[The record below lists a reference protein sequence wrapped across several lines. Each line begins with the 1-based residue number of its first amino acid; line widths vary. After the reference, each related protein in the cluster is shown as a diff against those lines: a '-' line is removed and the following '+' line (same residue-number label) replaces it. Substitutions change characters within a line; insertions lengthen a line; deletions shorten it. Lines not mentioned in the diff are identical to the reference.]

1 MKQIKFSETLSLSQI
16 VYGVWRWNGNQSNLE
31 RRKIIDICLNEGID
45 SFDHADIYNDYANEA
60 YFGEILKKE
69 PSLRKEIKIITK
81 CGIQLISNS
90 RPENYVKHYNY
101 CAEHII
107 TSVDNSLKNLHTDFL
122 DLLLLHRPSPLLN
135 IHETATTLEK
145 LIESGK
151 VRHIGVSNFSP
162 SQFSLLQS
170 ALSSPLI
177 TNQIELNL
185 FHHFPLTDGTI
196 DFLYERNIKPMIWS
210 PLAGGQIFNS
220 ENELMQKTLKQVNE
234 KYNTT
239 TEALCLSWLI
249 KHPANLVP
257 VIGTNNPKRI
267 ITAAAAEKTNLT
279 LQDWFLLYEVALGK
293 PVP

>member
-1 MKQIKFSETLSLSQI
+1 
-16 VYGVWRWNGNQSNLE
+16 
-31 RRKIIDICLNEGID
+31 
-45 SFDHADIYNDYANEA
+45 
-60 YFGEILKKE
+60 
-69 PSLRKEIKIITK
+69 
-81 CGIQLISNS
+81 
-90 RPENYVKHYNY
+90 
-101 CAEHII
+101 
-107 TSVDNSLKNLHTDFL
+107 
-122 DLLLLHRPSPLLN
+122 
-135 IHETATTLEK
+135 
-145 LIESGK
+145 
-151 VRHIGVSNFSP
+151 
-162 SQFSLLQS
+162 
-170 ALSSPLI
+170 
-177 TNQIELNL
+177 
-185 FHHFPLTDGTI
+185 
-196 DFLYERNIKPMIWS
+196 MIWS